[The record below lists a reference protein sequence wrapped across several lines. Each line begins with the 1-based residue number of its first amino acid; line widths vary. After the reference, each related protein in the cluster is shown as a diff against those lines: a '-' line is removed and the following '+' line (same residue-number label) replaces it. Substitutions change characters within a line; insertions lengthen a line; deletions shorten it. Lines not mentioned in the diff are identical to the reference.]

1 MIGMLSK
8 TNFGTSENNE
18 KINAEDTNRKTTII
32 DTLLG
37 NYRKCQTSCLSLN
50 WGGFLI
56 KNIVNFIGQEKNL
69 KAFYITLTF
78 DCPLLNKFMFSKYYI
93 ILHTS

>member
-37 NYRKCQTSCLSLN
+37 NYRKCQTSCLALN

-56 KNIVNFIGQEKNL
+56 KNIVNFIGQEK
-69 KAFYITLTF
+69 I
-78 DCPLLNKFMFSKYYI
+78 
-93 ILHTS
+93 